1 MLRRLRANASLTSG
15 FAVYQNYNYARRL
28 MMPMTEKELMERD
41 AQRDIGA
48 ELLESVRQMTAGK
61 KGAVHKI
68 DVPQVVQARVSAG
81 LSQSQFAALMGV
93 SVRTL
98 QDWEQGRRNP
108 SGAAMTLLRIA
119 AKHPDVIR
127 EVQVA

>member
-1 MLRRLRANASLTSG
+1 
-15 FAVYQNYNYARRL
+15 
-28 MMPMTEKELMERD
+28 MPMTEQELLKRD
-41 AQRDIGA
+41 TKRDIGA
-48 ELLESVRQMTAGK
+48 ELLESVRQMKAGK

-68 DVPQVVQARVSAG
+68 DVPEVVQARISAG

-108 SGAAMTLLRIA
+108 SGAASTLLQIA
-119 AKHPDVIR
+119 AKHPEVIR
-127 EVQVA
+127 EMQTV

>member
-1 MLRRLRANASLTSG
+1 
-15 FAVYQNYNYARRL
+15 
-28 MMPMTEKELMERD
+28 MMPMTEQELLERD
-41 AQRDIGA
+41 AKRDIGA
-48 ELLESVRQMTAGK
+48 ELLESVRQMKAGK

-68 DVPQVVQARVSAG
+68 DVPQVVQARISAG

-127 EVQVA
+127 EAQVA